1 MTAFDAPNAAAV
13 KAAQSA
19 PQISA
24 EEFAERRKALMD
36 QIGPDAVA
44 IIPAAGEKMRN
55 RDVEYPFRQDSD
67 FMYLTGFNEPDA
79 LAVLVPGHAEGAF
92 HVFCRPRDR
101 EREIWDGLRAG
112 PEGLEARYGVD
123 KGHNLDAID
132 TVLARLLTGRSK
144 IVYTMGL
151 SRAWDQRVLGWVND
165 LRSASRRGPAAPD
178 AIVSLEATLHENRLI
193 KTPGEIEMMAHAS
206 RVSAEAHCRAMR
218 VCKPGMAEYQIEA
231 EVHHSFAM
239 ARMGLAYGSIVGG
252 GANACILHYREN
264 DAVLN
269 DGDLLLIDAG
279 AEYDGYCADI
289 TRTFPVNGR
298 FTGEQRALYDIVLD
312 AQLAS
317 IDAVRVGKRHQDDVH
332 MASVRTITQG
342 LVDLGLLTGD
352 VDALIED
359 EAFKTY
365 FMHGT
370 GHWIGMDVHDVGAYY
385 DEGQSRVL
393 APGMV
398 LTVEPGLY
406 VSSGTAGADERFWN
420 IGVRIEDDVVVTDS
434 DPRILTS
441 DVPKRADEIEALM
454 AG

>member
-1 MTAFDAPNAAAV
+1 MAAFDAPQGAATT
-13 KAAQSA
+13 QA
-19 PQISA
+19 PSISA
-24 EEFAERRKALMD
+24 DEFTARRRALMD
-36 QIGPDAVA
+36 AAGPDAV
-44 IIPAAGEKMRN
+44 IIVPSASEQVRN
-55 RDVEYPFRQDSD
+55 RDVHYPFRQDSD
-67 FMYLTGFNEPDA
+67 FRYLTGFNEPDA
-79 LAVLVPGHAEGAF
+79 VAVLAPGHDDGEF

-112 PEGLEARYGVD
+112 PEGVKARHGAD
-123 KGHNLDAID
+123 QGHPLDALD
-132 TVLARLLTGRSK
+132 TVIARLLRGRSR
-144 IVYTMGL
+144 IVYTLGL
-151 SRAWDQRVLGWVND
+151 STAWDQRVLGWVNS
-165 LRSASRRGPAAPD
+165 LRAASRRGPAAPES
-178 AIVSLEATLHENRLI
+178 IISLEATLHEQRLI
-193 KTPGEIEMMAHAS
+193 KSTGELAMMAHAS

-218 VCKPGMAEYQIEA
+218 ACKPGMTEYQVAA
-231 EVHHSFAM
+231 EIHHSFAM
-239 ARMGLAYGSIVGG
+239 ARMEPAYESIVGG

-264 DAVLN
+264 DAVLG

-298 FTGEQRALYDIVLD
+298 FTGEQRAIYDIVLD

-342 LVDLGLLTGD
+342 LVDLGLLTGA

-359 EAFKTY
+359 EAYKTY

-385 DEGQSRVL
+385 DDGQSRQL
-393 APGMV
+393 AAGMV
-398 LTVEPGLY
+398 LTVEPGIY
-406 VSSGTAGADERFWN
+406 VAAGTSGADERFWN
-420 IGVRIEDDVVVTDS
+420 IGVRIEDDVVVTEGE
-434 DPRILTS
+434 PRILT
-441 DVPKRADEIEALM
+441 DAVPKRAEDVEALM